1 MSFRLRLTV
10 LAALA
15 VAVALVGAS
24 FVVYY
29 TDRGELI
36 GQIDSDLSASQD
48 VPRLNTVLGVVQT
61 RGIRVRYAQGTTRA
75 RSVLTARQAVPP
87 GAGNVRAVGTAH
99 PTVPPFF
106 NVVLPRSSAAAR
118 VRVALRKP
126 GISFRKTPPR
136 FSTETI
142 KGVPT
147 RVLTL
152 VLPNGTVTISRSLVE
167 VDRNLDHLRWL
178 LVFICLGG
186 VVAAALLGALVSRT
200 AVAPL
205 RRLTERTE
213 RIVETGDLS
222 ERIGH
227 RGRDE
232 ISRLSARL
240 DELLA
245 TLEASMRT
253 QRQLV
258 ADASHE
264 LRTPIATLR
273 ANFEL
278 LGDPGALDV
287 NDRAELAADVRDEL
301 ESITMLVGELV
312 ELARGEE
319 FDVAPSDFRL
329 DEVVQ
334 VAVDRAARRAPNL
347 SFRTRLEPSVVR
359 GVPERVERAVANL
372 LDNARKWSPASEIVD
387 VAVHDGLVEV
397 RDRGPGI
404 AAEDLPL
411 VFNRFYRSAKARGM
425 PGAGLGLAIVKQI
438 ADAHGGSVTVDQ
450 APGGGAILRLRLSST
465 R

>member
-10 LAALA
+10 LVSAA
-15 VAVALVGAS
+15 VAVAIVGAS

-29 TDRGELI
+29 TDRSQLM
-36 GQIDSDLSASQD
+36 GQVDSDLSATLSLPPLNLVYSGAAAGLLKRSVVKFKSLPAGSRQIILPRTQKAVRVSVHGKVGGPVIN
-48 VPRLNTVLGVVQT
+48 VP
-61 RGIRVRYAQGTTRA
+61 TTR
-75 RSVLTARQAVPP
+75 RFTTQMI
-87 GAGNVRAVGTAH
+87 AGQRW
-99 PTVPPFF
+99 
-106 NVVLPRSSAAAR
+106 
-118 VRVALRKP
+118 
-126 GISFRKTPPR
+126 
-136 FSTETI
+136 
-142 KGVPT
+142 

-152 VLPNGTVTISRSLVE
+152 VAGAKTVRISSSLVE
-167 VDRNLDHLRWL
+167 VDRNLSHLRAL
-178 LVFICLGG
+178 LVLICLGG
-186 VVAAALLGALVSRT
+186 IGVAALLGAAVSRT

-205 RRLTERTE
+205 RRLTETTE
-213 RIVETGDLS
+213 RIIDTGDLS
-222 ERIGH
+222 ERTGQ

-232 ISRLSARL
+232 VSRLSARL

-245 TLEASMRT
+245 TLELSLQT

-278 LGDPGALDV
+278 LADPGALDATE
-287 NDRAELAADVRDEL
+287 RAELLVDVQGEL
-301 ESITMLVGELV
+301 EAITALVGELV

-319 FDVAPSDFRL
+319 VDIAPRDFRL
-329 DEVVQ
+329 DEVVKD
-334 VAVDRAARRAPNL
+334 AVDRAARRAPDL
-347 SFRTRLEPSVVR
+347 SFRTRLEPSVVT

-372 LDNARKWSPASEIVD
+372 LDNARKWSPTGEAVD
-387 VAVHDGLVEV
+387 VAVHDGVVEV

-404 AAEDLPL
+404 ADEDLPL

-438 ADAHGGSVTVDQ
+438 ADAHGGRVTVDA
-450 APGGGAILRLRLSST
+450 APGGGAVLRLQLSPT